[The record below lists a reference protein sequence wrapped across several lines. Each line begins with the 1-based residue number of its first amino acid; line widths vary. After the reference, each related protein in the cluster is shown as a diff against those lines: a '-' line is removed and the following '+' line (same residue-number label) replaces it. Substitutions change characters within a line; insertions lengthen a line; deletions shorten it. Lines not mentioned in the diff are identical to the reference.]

1 MTKNILE
8 GNRTKKMTGTRAWYS
23 PISSSRA
30 SEYFGRQQNEEDD
43 GYQGVVQ
50 PNIKFASL
58 KGKSPFYGDIL
69 DDDPIDCHDVCYA
82 ARTNGS

>member
-1 MTKNILE
+1 MLYPPVKVKNA
-8 GNRTKKMTGTRAWYS
+8 TRRRQVE
-23 PISSSRA
+23 SSA
-30 SEYFGRQQNEEDD
+30 DDEEYFGRQQNEEDD